1 MNEIPDVLGSHF
13 GVHWVDFKP
22 FFEDFFDFWVQ
33 LPILS
38 YQISFL
44 NWRGLSFENSY
55 VLTVFESYVGYR
67 FTVFFGF
74 NFLIFT
80 IYD

>member
-13 GVHWVDFKP
+13 GVHWVDFEP